1 MKKFDLIT
9 PEGTRD
15 LLFDESV
22 ARRTVEDKL
31 QTLFK
36 KYGYSEVIT
45 PGIEFYDVYVKI
57 PLFSAGKYV

>member
-36 KYGYSEVIT
+36 KYGLQDLPPQGLKT
-45 PGIEFYDVYVKI
+45 R
-57 PLFSAGKYV
+57 LFL